1 MKHILIP
8 SVLIFAA
15 LASCTGDPNAGGIFW
30 SPSMA
35 QERQNN
41 LRNELQ
47 AQETAYAAATKEQQ
61 QTRQKIAALR
71 KRLAETKAAAA
82 APSTT
87 PQEAQETERLK
98 AETQALEKE
107 IQALNDILL
116 H

>member
-1 MKHILIP
+1 MKRARIL
-8 SVLIFAA
+8 SVLAFAA

-35 QERQNN
+35 QERQDN

-47 AQETAYAAATKEQQ
+47 AQETAYTAVAKEQQ
-61 QTRQKIAALR
+61 QTRQKLATLR

-82 APSTT
+82 APATT
-87 PQEAQETERLK
+87 PQEAQEVQKLQ
-98 AETQALEKE
+98 AEAQALENE
-107 IQALNDILL
+107 IKALNAILL